1 MKQLIYVGTERG
13 AIFTCLE
20 EAKAWQNKTHGSLTV
35 CVLVNGQVKEVFDE
49 DKEDNKEDYDEYN
62 EDDDD

>member
-20 EAKAWQNKTHGSLTV
+20 EAKAWQNKTHGSFTV
-35 CVLVNGQVKEVFDE
+35 CVLVKGQVEEAFDE
-49 DKEDNKEDYDEYN
+49 DEEDNEEDYDEYN